1 MTAPDENRF
10 EDFFGNEKYVAL
22 KNGLYNYLLRK
33 RAVERAMRDEAK
45 GVVLEVGSGLSPVL
59 ASWGRTVYSDL
70 SFAALATSRRLH
82 GKGHYVVA
90 DGMNLPFRAGV
101 FSHVVASEVLEHLE
115 DDRKALREIAGVLAP
130 GGGLVVTF
138 PHRRFYFANDD
149 RFVHHHRRYEQNGMQ
164 SRLLEA
170 GFDIVSVRKVLGPL
184 EKITMM
190 LVTGCLTAGR
200 RGEGTAKRAGGE
212 NRKLGNE
219 RSGADEPDWAL
230 WGGKKKERER
240 DMGGAPSLPE
250 KGWLRL
256 YRWANRA
263 YAGLAWI
270 DACVMPRA
278 LSAVLLIRAVSGKGH
293 EISRGRG
300 R

>member
-10 EDFFGNEKYVAL
+10 EDFFGDEKYVAL

-33 RAVERAMRDEAK
+33 RAVEKAMRDEAK

-59 ASWGRTVYSDL
+59 TSWDRVVYSDL
-70 SFAALATSRRLH
+70 SFPALVQLRRDH
-82 GKGHYVVA
+82 GKGQYVVA
-90 DGMNLPFRAGV
+90 DGMNLPFKAGV
-101 FSHVVASEVLEHLE
+101 FSHVISSEVLEHLE

-149 RFVHHHRRYEQNGMQ
+149 RFVHHHRRYELNGMT
-164 SRLLEA
+164 SLLQEA
-170 GFDIVSVRKVLGPL
+170 GFDTVSVRKILGPL

-190 LVTGCLTAGR
+190 LVTGCLAAGR
-200 RGEGTAKRAGGE
+200 RGEGTANRAGGD
-212 NRKLGNE
+212 NRRRGNE
-219 RSGADEPDWAL
+219 RRSLDGPDQAL
-230 WGGKKKERER
+230 PGGKMKDRMQ
-240 DMGGAPSLPE
+240 DMKASPSLPS

-278 LSAVLLIRAVSGKGH
+278 LSTVLLIKAVRKKSMM
-293 EISRGRG
+293 E
-300 R
+300 

>member
-10 EDFFGNEKYVAL
+10 EDFFGDEKYVAL

-33 RAVERAMRDEAK
+33 RAVERAVRDEAK

-59 ASWGRTVYSDL
+59 TSWDRTVYSDL
-70 SFAALATSRRLH
+70 SFAALARLRRLH

-90 DGMNLPFRAGV
+90 DGMNLPFKAGI
-101 FSHVVASEVLEHLE
+101 FSHVIASEVLEHLE

-149 RFVHHHRRYEQNGMQ
+149 RFVHHHRRYEQDGMQ

-170 GFDIVSVRKVLGPL
+170 GFDTVSVRKILGPL

-190 LVTGCLTAGR
+190 LVTGCLAAGR
-200 RGEGTAKRAGGE
+200 QGEGTANRAGGD
-212 NRKLGNE
+212 NRKRGDE
-219 RSGADEPDWAL
+219 RPGADEPDRAL
-230 WGGKKKERER
+230 PEGKKREREQG
-240 DMGGAPSLPE
+240 MEGAPSLPE

-263 YAGLAWI
+263 YAGFAWI

-278 LSAVLLIRAVSGKGH
+278 LSTVLLIKAVSGKGH
-293 EISRGRG
+293 EMGRGRG